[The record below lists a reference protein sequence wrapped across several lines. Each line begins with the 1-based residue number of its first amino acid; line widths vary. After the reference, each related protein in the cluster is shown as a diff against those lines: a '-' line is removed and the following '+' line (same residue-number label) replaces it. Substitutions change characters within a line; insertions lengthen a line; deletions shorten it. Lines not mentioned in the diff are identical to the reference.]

1 MLGREV
7 HLTTQY
13 LRNNIT
19 QMYVNFEDDDTW
31 KHEIAELSQVIV
43 LATQIKK
50 LENDMKSTIAL
61 ATAASLAN
69 SGTPKD
75 DAAPTHQ

>member
-1 MLGREV
+1 MLGGEV

-13 LRNNIT
+13 LRHNIT

-31 KHEIAELSQVIV
+31 KHEIAESSQVIA
-43 LATQIKK
+43 LATQMKK

-61 ATAASLAN
+61 ATAASSA
-69 SGTPKD
+69 
-75 DAAPTHQ
+75 